1 LEGIGMKP
9 QRFVR
14 ALTKTEH
21 QDIEELYRR
30 GPNNR
35 VRKRAQAIRLS
46 AMGYTV
52 SQIAQILGCNR
63 QSIHNW
69 FDTFEARGCQG
80 LHEKPRSGRP
90 VIATIDYRT
99 RLVEAI
105 KTNPRKMGYPFTVW
119 TLTRIRAHMA
129 REMRILLSESRV
141 RQIMKEQGLVFKRPR
156 HTLAQKRDKDG
167 FAEVRDILEQLKK
180 SPWNPVPT

>member
-1 LEGIGMKP
+1 MKP
-9 QRFVR
+9 QRFIR
-14 ALTKTEH
+14 TLTKTER
-21 QDIEELYRR
+21 QEVENLFRR
-30 GPNNR
+30 GPSNR

-52 SQIAQILGCNR
+52 TQIAEILGCNR
-63 QSIHNW
+63 QSVHSW
-69 FDTFEARGCQG
+69 FDLFEQKGPQG
-80 LHEKPRSGRP
+80 LCDRPRSGRP
-90 VIATIDYRT
+90 VIATVDYRT
-99 RLVEAI
+99 QLVEAI

-141 RQIMKEQGLVFKRPR
+141 RQIMKEEGLVFKRPK
-156 HTLAQKRDKDG
+156 HTLAQKRDQDA
-167 FAEVRDILEQLKK
+167 FAEVRDVLEQVKK

>member
-1 LEGIGMKP
+1 MKP
-9 QRFVR
+9 QRFIR
-14 ALTKTEH
+14 ALTKAEG
-21 QDIEELYRR
+21 QEIEELYRR

-52 SQIAQILGCNR
+52 TVIAQILGCNR

-69 FDTFEARGCQG
+69 FDTFEAQGCQG
-80 LHEKPRSGRP
+80 LHERPRSGRP
-90 VIATIDYRT
+90 VTATADYRT

-141 RQIMKEQGLVFKRPR
+141 RQIMKEQGLVFKRPK

-167 FAEVRDILEQLKK
+167 FAEVRDILEQVKK

>member
-1 LEGIGMKP
+1 MRP
-9 QRFVR
+9 QRFIR
-14 ALTKTEH
+14 NLTKIE
-21 QDIEELYRR
+21 QQEIEELYRR
-30 GPNNR
+30 GPNHR

-52 SQIAQILGCNR
+52 TQIVQILGCNR

-69 FDTFEARGCQG
+69 FDMFEQNGPQG
-80 LHEKPRSGRP
+80 LCDKPRSGRP
-90 VIATIDYRT
+90 AIATIDYRT
-99 RLVEAI
+99 KLVEAI
-105 KTNPRKMGYPFTVW
+105 KTNPRKIGYPFTVW

-141 RQIMKEQGLVFKRPR
+141 RQIMKEEGLVFKRPK
-156 HTLAQKRDKDG
+156 HTLAQKRDKDA
-167 FAEVRDILEQLKK
+167 FAEVRDILEQIKK

>member
-1 LEGIGMKP
+1 MRP
-9 QRFVR
+9 QRFIR
-14 ALTKTEH
+14 DLTKTER
-21 QDIEELYRR
+21 QEIEEMFRR

-46 AMGYTV
+46 AMGYTIT
-52 SQIAQILGCNR
+52 QIVEILGCNR

-69 FDTFEARGCQG
+69 FDTFETQGCQR
-80 LHEKPRSGRP
+80 LYDRPRSGRP
-90 VIATIDYRT
+90 VTATVDYRD

-129 REMRILLSESRV
+129 REMKILLSESRV
-141 RQIMKEQGLVFKRPR
+141 RQIMKAEGLVFKRPK
-156 HTLAQKRDKDG
+156 HTLAQKRDKDA
-167 FAEVRDILEQLKK
+167 FAEVRDILEQIKK
-180 SPWNPVPT
+180 SPWNPMPT

>member
-1 LEGIGMKP
+1 MRP
-9 QRFVR
+9 QRFIR
-14 ALTKTEH
+14 DLTKTER
-21 QDIEELYRR
+21 QEVEKMFRR

-46 AMGYTV
+46 TMGYTIT
-52 SQIAQILGCNR
+52 QIVEILGCNR

-69 FDTFEARGCQG
+69 LDTFETQGCQG
-80 LHEKPRSGRP
+80 LYDRPRSGRP
-90 VIATIDYRT
+90 VTATVDYRQ
-99 RLVEAI
+99 RLVKAI

-141 RQIMKEQGLVFKRPR
+141 RQIMKEEGLVFKRPK
-156 HTLAQKRDKDG
+156 HTLAQKRNQDA
-167 FAEVRDILEQLKK
+167 FAEVRDILEQIKK
-180 SPWNPVPT
+180 SPLNPVPT

>member
-1 LEGIGMKP
+1 MRP
-9 QRFVR
+9 QRFIR
-14 ALTKTEH
+14 TLTK
-21 QDIEELYRR
+21 IEGQEIEQLFRR

-52 SQIAQILGCNR
+52 TQIVEILGCNR

-69 FDTFEARGCQG
+69 FDLFEAQGCQG
-80 LHEKPRSGRP
+80 IYDKPRSGRP
-90 VIATIDYRT
+90 VIATVDYRT

-129 REMRILLSESRV
+129 REIRILLSESRV
-141 RQIMKEQGLVFKRPR
+141 RQIMKEEGLVFKRPK
-156 HTLAQKRDKDG
+156 HTLAQKRDKDA
-167 FAEVRDILEQLKK
+167 FAEVRDILEQVKK

>member
-1 LEGIGMKP
+1 MRP
-9 QRFVR
+9 QRFIR
-14 ALTKTEH
+14 TLTK
-21 QDIEELYRR
+21 IERQEIEKLFRR

-35 VRKRAQAIRLS
+35 ARKRAQAIRLS

-52 SQIAQILGCNR
+52 TQIIQILGCNR

-69 FDTFEARGCQG
+69 FDLFEAQGCQE
-80 LHEKPRSGRP
+80 LYDKPRSGRP
-90 VIATIDYRT
+90 VTATVDYRK

-129 REMRILLSESRV
+129 REMKILLSESRV
-141 RQIMKEQGLVFKRPR
+141 RQIMKEEGLVFKRPK
-156 HTLAQKRDKDG
+156 HTLAQKRDKDA
-167 FAEVRDILEQLKK
+167 FAEVQDILERVKK

>member
-1 LEGIGMKP
+1 MRP
-9 QRFVR
+9 QRFIR
-14 ALTKTEH
+14 TLTK
-21 QDIEELYRR
+21 IEGQEIEQLFRR

-52 SQIAQILGCNR
+52 TQIVEILGCNR

-69 FDTFEARGCQG
+69 FDLFEAQG
-80 LHEKPRSGRP
+80 YQGIYDKPRSGRP
-90 VIATIDYRT
+90 VIATVDYRM

-129 REMRILLSESRV
+129 REIRILLSESRV
-141 RQIMKEQGLVFKRPR
+141 RQIMKEEGLVFKRPK
-156 HTLAQKRDKDG
+156 HTLAQKRDKDA
-167 FAEVRDILEQLKK
+167 FAEVQDILEQLKK
-180 SPWNPVPT
+180 SQWNPVPT